1 MLTIRHRPIGVIR
14 TPFADPAG
22 CPIQPRFSSA
32 AGVVEV
38 SPRFAAGMRGITQF
52 SHVILVYSFHRTEQ
66 ELLLARPFLDRA
78 RRGIF
83 TIRSPHR
90 PNHIGISVVRLV
102 SRRGTRL
109 RVTGVDMLDRTP
121 LLDIKPYV
129 PGFDS
134 FPRARSGWLN
144 PHLKGRGD
152 AAP

>member
-14 TPFADPAG
+14 TPFVLPAG
-22 CPIQPRFSSA
+22 CPIQPRFSRT
-32 AGVVEV
+32 AGAVELDR
-38 SPRFAAGMRGITQF
+38 RFAAGLRGITRF
-52 SHVILVYSFHRTEQ
+52 SHVILIYSFHRTDQEQ
-66 ELLLARPFLDRA
+66 LAARPFLDRA

-90 PNHIGISVVRLV
+90 PNRIGLSVVRLL
-102 SRRGTRL
+102 SRRGARL

-134 FPRARSGWLN
+134 FPRATSGWLAS
-144 PHLKGRGD
+144 HLKGGC
-152 AAP
+152 AAAS